1 MSPKAILFDLDGT
14 LADTIT
20 DIANAVNITLK
31 RHGYPTHPVE
41 SYKLMVGNGFAMM
54 MQRALPQ
61 DLALDKEAFEGLVSE
76 ATERYQSIALD
87 TTAPF
92 QGVTQTLQELIVRGI
107 KLGVLSNKP
116 DQLTKMIISALFP
129 DVPFVA
135 IEGDLPNR
143 PKKPDPSRALEM
155 LKSID
160 IQPEDA
166 FFVGDSGVDMDTARN
181 GKMVPC
187 GATWGYRSVEELKE
201 HGARILLMKPR
212 DILDHL
218 DAQVRDLV
226 RD

>member
-20 DIANAVNITLK
+20 DIANAVNMTLK

-61 DLALDKEAFEGLVSE
+61 DLALGKEAFDGLVSE

-92 QGVTQTLQELIVRGI
+92 QGVTQTLEELAVRGMR
-107 KLGVLSNKP
+107 LAVLSNKP
-116 DQLTKMIISALFP
+116 DHLTKMIVKTLFP

-135 IEGDLPNR
+135 IEGDLPNK
-143 PKKPDPSRALEM
+143 PKKPDPSRALEI
-155 LKSID
+155 LQSID
-160 IQPEDA
+160 VDPEDV

-187 GATWGYRSVEELKE
+187 GATWGYRSVEELRT
-201 HGARILLMKPR
+201 HGARILLVKPM

-218 DAQVRDLV
+218 DA
-226 RD
+226 